1 LTRGQIGNV
10 IARNA
15 PAYRCKPLA
24 DVAPTWLALDA
35 AHRTTLLRN
44 AETLHD
50 QLDPDAAYPFEFI
63 AFRLTGFRRDYGDD
77 SLLIGQALLPDLR
90 ILIDQ
95 LSKPLAL
102 PASDGDAMT
111 ADALASEL
119 NVSTK
124 TLSRW
129 RKAGLR
135 WRWITPLPALPGA
148 RPVIGFTA
156 SAVAHFRAQQTQR
169 VAKASTFSQ
178 LSPAQ
183 RDRLIARARRLSS
196 TTDATFNQVAAHL
209 AKRTGRALET
219 VRLILEKHDR
229 QQTRPEDKLFA
240 DRTGPLTAR
249 QKRLISRAHRIGVG
263 VGKLAE
269 RFRRSRATIHRVVLD
284 RRAAR
289 ALRLRLAH
297 IPNPQFARP
306 DAADVYLR
314 ANLDPTDPL
323 SDNDSKK
330 GDPPLFS
337 PPLFSAVPLDGLP
350 EALQPLYRQPVV
362 SPDKIRS
369 LFLRYNFLKHRA
381 AAARQRFTH
390 APARAADLNQF
401 EADIAR
407 AARVRSLLVTWHL
420 PVVLSVAR
428 RHLVGRP
435 DNTVSHLLELLEL
448 GNPVLIDAVE
458 NYDAAARPTFDS
470 VLTNRLLQTFATPLG
485 TYAKRGP
492 GKARKRATAAEVMQR
507 MINLADESGVHLAI
521 TEPVPDA
528 EPAAADNDPETQ

>member
-1 LTRGQIGNV
+1 M
-10 IARNA
+10 
-15 PAYRCKPLA
+15 
-24 DVAPTWLALDA
+24 
-35 AHRTTLLRN
+35 
-44 AETLHD
+44 
-50 QLDPDAAYPFEFI
+50 
-63 AFRLTGFRRDYGDD
+63 
-77 SLLIGQALLPDLR
+77 PDLR
-90 ILIDQ
+90 TLIDQ
-95 LSKPLAL
+95 LSKTVPL
-102 PASDGDAMT
+102 PASDGDALT
-111 ADALASEL
+111 ADALASQL

-135 WRWITPLPALPGA
+135 WRWITPMKNA

-156 SAVAHFRAQQTQR
+156 AAVEHFRAKQSKR
-169 VAKASTFSQ
+169 VAKASTFTQ
-178 LSPAQ
+178 LTATQ
-183 RDRLIARARRLSS
+183 RERLIARARRLSA

-219 VRLILEKHDR
+219 VRLILEKHD
-229 QQTRPEDKLFA
+229 QQQADPQDKLFA
-240 DRTGPLTAR
+240 DRTGPLSAR
-249 QKRLISRAHRIGVG
+249 QKRLISRAHRVGVP

-289 ALRLRLAH
+289 ALRLRLDV
-297 IPNPQFARP
+297 IPNVNFKRP

-314 ANLDPTDPL
+314 ASLEPAPGKSAKTGLAGPYSERL
-323 SDNDSKK
+323 
-330 GDPPLFS
+330 L
-337 PPLFSAVPLDGLP
+337 SAVPLDGLP
-350 EALQPLYRQPVV
+350 DELRPLYSQPVV

-381 AAARQRFTH
+381 ITTREKFAH

-428 RHLVGRP
+428 RHLVGKP
-435 DNTVSHLLELLEL
+435 DNTASHLLQLLEL

-458 NYDAAARPTFDS
+458 RYDASARPTFDS
-470 VLTNRLLQTFATPLG
+470 LLTNRLLQTFAAPIG
-485 TYAKRGP
+485 TFAKRGH

-521 TEPVPDA
+521 TEPP
-528 EPAAADNDPETQ
+528 PEEESD

>member
-1 LTRGQIGNV
+1 MD
-10 IARNA
+10 IARTA
-15 PAYRCKPLA
+15 PAYRCKPIA
-24 DVAPTWLALDA
+24 DVAPTWLALDEM
-35 AHRTTLLRN
+35 HRSTMLHN
-44 AETLHD
+44 AEALHD

-63 AFRLTGFRRDYGDD
+63 AFRLTGFRRNYGDD
-77 SLLIGQALLPDLR
+77 SLLVGEAVLPDLR
-90 ILIDQ
+90 TLIDR
-95 LSKPLAL
+95 LSKSTPL
-102 PASDGDAMT
+102 PAADGNAVT
-111 ADALASEL
+111 ADALAAQL

-135 WRWITPLPALPGA
+135 WRWITPMKGA

-156 SAVAHFRAQQTQR
+156 DAIEYFQAKQSKR
-169 VAKASTFSQ
+169 VAKATTFSQ
-178 LSPAQ
+178 LSPKQ
-183 RDRLIARARRLSS
+183 RQRIIDRARRLSA

-219 VRLILEKHDR
+219 IRLILEKHD
-229 QQTRPEDKLFA
+229 QQQADPEDKLFA

-249 QKRLISRAHRIGVG
+249 QKRLISRAHRMGVG

-289 ALRLRLAH
+289 AMRLRLDV
-297 IPNPQFARP
+297 IPNTNFERE

-314 ANLDPTDPL
+314 ASLEPVKA
-323 SDNDSKK
+323 SKHTR
-330 GDPPLFS
+330 L
-337 PPLFSAVPLDGLP
+337 SAVPLDGLP
-350 EALQPLYRQPVV
+350 EAMHSLYTQPVV
-362 SPDKIRS
+362 SPDKVRS

-381 AAARQRFTH
+381 LATREKFAH
-390 APARAADLNQF
+390 APARAGDLNHF
-401 EADIAR
+401 EADVAR
-407 AARVRSLLVTWHL
+407 ATRVRSLLVTWHL

-428 RHLVGRP
+428 RHLVGKP
-435 DNTVSHLLELLEL
+435 DNTPTHLVELLEL

-458 NYDAAARPTFDS
+458 SYDASAKPRFDS
-470 VLTNRLLQTFATPLG
+470 VLTNRLLQTFATPIG
-485 TYAKRGP
+485 TYSKRGP

-521 TEPVPDA
+521 TEPVPDSD
-528 EPAAADNDPETQ
+528 EDE

>member
-1 LTRGQIGNV
+1 M
-10 IARNA
+10 
-15 PAYRCKPLA
+15 
-24 DVAPTWLALDA
+24 
-35 AHRTTLLRN
+35 
-44 AETLHD
+44 
-50 QLDPDAAYPFEFI
+50 
-63 AFRLTGFRRDYGDD
+63 
-77 SLLIGQALLPDLR
+77 LPDLR
-90 ILIDQ
+90 TLIDQ
-95 LSKPLAL
+95 LSKTLAL
-102 PASDGDAMT
+102 PAADGHAKT

-135 WRWITPLPALPGA
+135 WRWIVPMKGA

-156 SAVAHFRAQQTQR
+156 DAVEHFRAHQSQR
-169 VAKASTFSQ
+169 VAKATTFSQ
-178 LSPAQ
+178 LTPAQ
-183 RDRLIARARRLSS
+183 RERIIARARRLAS

-219 VRLILEKHDR
+219 IRLILEKHD
-229 QQTRPEDKLFA
+229 QQQSHADDKLFA
-240 DRTGPLTAR
+240 DRSGPLTAR
-249 QKRLISRAHRIGVG
+249 QKRLISRAHRMGVG

-284 RRAAR
+284 RRAGR
-289 ALRLRLAH
+289 ALRLPLEFVPHANFTRE
-297 IPNPQFARP
+297 

-314 ANLDPTDPL
+314 ASLEPAPGRSTKTGLTGP
-323 SDNDSKK
+323 
-330 GDPPLFS
+330 FS
-337 PPLFSAVPLDGLP
+337 GGRLSAVPVDGLP
-350 EALQPLYRQPVV
+350 EGLQPLYTQPVV

-381 AAARQRFTH
+381 IASREKFAH
-390 APARAADLNQF
+390 APARAADLNRF

-428 RHLVGRP
+428 RHLVGKP
-435 DNTVSHLLELLEL
+435 DNTVNHLLQLLEL

-458 NYDAAARPTFDS
+458 RYDAAGRPTFES
-470 VLTNRLLQTFATPLG
+470 VLTNRLLQTFAAPVG
-485 TYAKRGP
+485 TFAKRGP

-521 TEPVPDA
+521 TEETPTPEDA
-528 EPAAADNDPETQ
+528 DDIG